1 MSDGVEVRVTT
12 NGPLTVKGPIR
23 LVGSDGEAW
32 ADVPEGTVALC
43 RCGRSK
49 VRPFCD
55 GSHREAGFDTDPGG
69 AALPLV
75 RGAVPTG
82 RQPTVA
88 AYSAPTTG
96 RASSGQP

>member
-1 MSDGVEVRVTT
+1 MSDGVAVRVTT

-55 GSHREAGFDTDPGG
+55 GSHREAGFD
-69 AALPLV
+69 
-75 RGAVPTG
+75 
-82 RQPTVA
+82 
-88 AYSAPTTG
+88 SAPTPE
-96 RASSGQP
+96 AQPYPW